1 MKRSRAASISLG
13 ILAAIA
19 VGVVL
24 DLAQT
29 VIIPLVI
36 AILLSFI
43 LEPVIRFLMKK
54 LKFPR
59 ILAIILVILIIFGFF
74 YLIGLFVYNSAQS
87 FVREYP
93 NYLQKFQE
101 IFQDI
106 NERYLGRLDI
116 PDDLLAQ
123 IDWSDAIRESI
134 VSWSGSFM
142 GFLGVLFIILIFLFF
157 LFLENPLF
165 KRKLKVAF
173 PDHTSRR
180 IGIILEHIIRQVS
193 RYLSVKFFISALTGF
208 LIWLSLTI
216 IGVDFPLIWATVG
229 FFLNFIPNIGSIIVS
244 AIIIMVSII
253 QFYPGLGRV
262 VAVAISMI
270 TIQTVVGSIL
280 DPKLQGDRLNLSP
293 VVILFSLLF
302 WGWLWGVVGAILSI
316 PIAATIKI
324 IFENVPFLKPAGVL
338 MGTGYKMRRWSLFGK
353 KKAGPREPSRQSS
366 DTSRGD

>member
-1 MKRSRAASISLG
+1 MKQSRAAAISLG

-29 VIIPLVI
+29 VIVPLVI

-43 LEPVIRFLMKK
+43 LEPIIRFLMKK

-59 ILAIILVILIIFGFF
+59 IIAIILVILIIFGFF

-93 NYLQKFQE
+93 NYLEKFQE
-101 IFQDI
+101 IFRDFNQ
-106 NERYLGRLDI
+106 RYLSRLDI
-116 PDDLLAQ
+116 PDDLLAE
-123 IDWSDAIRESI
+123 IDWTDAIRDSI

-165 KRKLKVAF
+165 KRKLKAAF
-173 PDHTSRR
+173 PVHSSRR
-180 IGIILEHIIRQVS
+180 IGIVMEHIIRQVS
-193 RYLSVKFFISALTGF
+193 RYLSVKFFISAFTGF

-216 IGVDFPLIWATVG
+216 LGVDFPLIWATVG

-244 AIIIMVSII
+244 VIIILVSII
-253 QFYPGLGRV
+253 QFYPTMGRV
-262 VAVAISMI
+262 VAVAVSMI

-316 PIAATIKI
+316 PITATIKI
-324 IFENVPFLKPAGVL
+324 IFENVPTLKPAGIL
-338 MGTGYKMRRWSLFGK
+338 MGTGYKKRRWRLAGGK
-353 KKAGPREPSRQSS
+353 RSSGRE
-366 DTSRGD
+366 

>member
-1 MKRSRAASISLG
+1 MKQYRVASISLG

-36 AILLSFI
+36 AVLLSFI
-43 LEPVIRFLMKK
+43 LEPIIRFLMKR

-59 ILAIILVILIIFGFF
+59 LLAIILVILTIFGFF

-93 NYLQKFQE
+93 NYLGKFQK
-101 IFQDI
+101 IFYDI
-106 NERYLGRLDI
+106 NQRYLGRLDI
-116 PDDLLAQ
+116 PDDLLGR
-123 IDWSDAIRESI
+123 IDWSGAIRETI
-134 VSWSGSFM
+134 VSWSGSFV

-157 LFLENPLF
+157 LFLENPMF
-165 KRKLKVAF
+165 KRKLKAAF
-173 PDHTSRR
+173 PLHSSRR
-180 IGIILEHIIRQVS
+180 IGIIMEHIIRQVS

-216 IGVDFPLIWATVG
+216 IDVDFPLIWATLG
-229 FFLNFIPNIGSIIVS
+229 FFLNFIPNIGSFIVS
-244 AIIIMVSII
+244 AVIILVSFI
-253 QFYPGLGRV
+253 QFYPALGRV
-262 VAVAISMI
+262 AAVAVSMI
-270 TIQTVVGSIL
+270 TIQTIVGSIL

-293 VVILFSLLF
+293 VIILFSLLF

-316 PIAATIKI
+316 PITATIKI
-324 IFENVPFLKPAGVL
+324 ILENVPNLKPVGVL
-338 MGTGYKMRRWSLFGK
+338 MGTGHKVRRRHLFLK
-353 KKAGPREPSRQSS
+353 KRSSSREKPSARVEE
-366 DTSRGD
+366 

>member
-1 MKRSRAASISLG
+1 MKQSRVASISLG

-19 VGVVL
+19 IGVVL

-36 AILLSFI
+36 AVLLSFI
-43 LEPVIRFLMKK
+43 LQPVIRFLMKK

-59 ILAIILVILIIFGFF
+59 LLAILLVILIIFGFF

-93 NYLQKFQE
+93 NYLGKFQK

-106 NERYLGRLDI
+106 NQRYLGRLDL
-116 PDDLLAQ
+116 PDDLLGQ
-123 IDWSDAIRESI
+123 IDWSDALRESI
-134 VSWSGSFM
+134 VSWSGSFV

-165 KRKLKVAF
+165 KRKLKAAF
-173 PDHTSRR
+173 PLHTSRR
-180 IGIILEHIIRQVS
+180 IGIVMEHIIRQVS

-216 IGVDFPLIWATVG
+216 IGVDFPLIWATLG
-229 FFLNFIPNIGSIIVS
+229 FFLNFIPNIGSFIVS
-244 AIIIMVSII
+244 AVIILVSII
-253 QFYPGLGRV
+253 QFYPTLGGV
-262 VAVAISMI
+262 AAVAASMI
-270 TIQTVVGSIL
+270 GLQVVVGSIL

-316 PIAATIKI
+316 PITATIKI
-324 IFENVPFLKPAGVL
+324 ILENVPNLKPVGVL
-338 MGTGYKMRRWSLFGK
+338 MGTGHKIRRWRLFGK
-353 KKAGPREPSRQSS
+353 KRPGGREKSS
-366 DTSRGD
+366 ARVEE